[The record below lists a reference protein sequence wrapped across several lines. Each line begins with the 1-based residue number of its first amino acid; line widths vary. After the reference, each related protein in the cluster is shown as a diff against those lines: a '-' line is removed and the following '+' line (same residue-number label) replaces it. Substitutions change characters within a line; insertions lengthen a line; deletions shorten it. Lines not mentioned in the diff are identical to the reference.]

1 MPSRSFSYNRGG
13 IVNTRRYVIFSLGCL
28 LWINALALGQKPP
41 EGALTGEITG
51 TEAKFGNLLANVSA
65 SKFLK
70 LGYRFGDNVQILI
83 AGKPYTIPF
92 VVTFSDVPRGKP
104 LLYINTYQNLTI
116 AVNQGSAQKFFNVTP
131 PASLVI
137 LKK

>member
-1 MPSRSFSYNRGG
+1 
-13 IVNTRRYVIFSLGCL
+13 VIFFVACL
-28 LWINALALGQKPP
+28 LWFSALAPGQKPP

-51 TEAKFGNLLANVSA
+51 TEAQFGNLLSNVSA

-70 LGYRFGDNVQILI
+70 LGYKFGDNVQILI
-83 AGKPYTIPF
+83 AGKPITIPF
-92 VVTFSDVPRGKP
+92 VVTFSDVPRDKP
-104 LLYINTYQNLTI
+104 LLYINTNRNVTI